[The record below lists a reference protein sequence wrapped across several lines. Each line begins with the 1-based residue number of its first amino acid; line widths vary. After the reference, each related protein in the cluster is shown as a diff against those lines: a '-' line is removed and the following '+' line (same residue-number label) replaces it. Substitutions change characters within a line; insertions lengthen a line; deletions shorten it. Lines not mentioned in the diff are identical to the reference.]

1 MKTIC
6 VAPRGAFAKSLWF
19 AAVSAGA
26 LPLWLLL
33 ARPILGADRAIGV
46 YFVLAAAAYLAT
58 IAPVRR
64 RALAAAASATAA
76 GGVAA
81 LLIRAPSELVL
92 VLGVLIAV
100 ARSGFLYHGAPVRS
114 VAIEAI
120 VAGGGL
126 VFARFL
132 FGPTAAAL
140 VLALWGF
147 FLVQSLYFLLG
158 GRHAPT
164 AARHPDPFQDAYG
177 RALALLDRGEGEV
190 RLT

>member
-1 MKTIC
+1 MRAIC
-6 VAPRGAFAKSLWF
+6 VAPRGAFGKSLWF

-33 ARPILGADRAIGV
+33 ARPIVGTDRAICV

-64 RALAAAASATAA
+64 RALGAAAAATAA

-81 LLIRAPSELVL
+81 LLIRAPSDLVL

-100 ARSGFLYHGAPVRS
+100 ARSGFLYRGAPARS

-132 FGPTAAAL
+132 FGPAVTAL

-158 GRHAPT
+158 ERHVP
-164 AARHPDPFQDAYG
+164 AAERHPDPFQDAYG
-177 RALALLDRGEGEV
+177 RALALLDRGEEGA

>member
-1 MKTIC
+1 MKTIR

-46 YFVLAAAAYLAT
+46 YFVLAAAAYLGT
-58 IAPVRR
+58 IAPARG
-64 RALAAAASATAA
+64 RALAVVTAATAV

-81 LLIRAPSELVL
+81 LLTRAPGELVL
-92 VLGVLIAV
+92 VLGVLVAV
-100 ARSGFLYHGAPVRS
+100 ARSGFLYRCAPARG

-126 VFARFL
+126 LFARFL
-132 FGPTAAAL
+132 FGPTVAAL

-147 FLVQSLYFLLG
+147 FLAQSLYFLLG
-158 GRHAPT
+158 GRHGA
-164 AARHPDPFQDAYG
+164 AVARHPDPFQDAYG
-177 RALALLDRGEGEV
+177 RALALLDRGEGGI